1 MLIAEDLLLLL
12 HDDDSDRPVGGSP
25 SADYALA
32 GAILIELAMRGRVG
46 MLSSDETGGDTGETG
61 ETGGKTRGE
70 TGRDLGKNGRL
81 VAIDDSPTGDELLD
95 RRLAILTA
103 KGRTVTKGKVT
114 KNGLRPVNLVPKVAK
129 ELRAELLDRLTDKGI
144 LQADRERVLPV
155 TRWTARDAG
164 HGLEVRAGLESAL
177 KFGNTPSD
185 RTGVLIT
192 LLHAQHVVPK
202 VLTGPMGRKAL
213 RRRAAEIATENAAAE
228 GVLGAIQTG
237 VTAAIAVAGT
247 NPPDAASA

>member
-12 HDDDSDRPVGGSP
+12 HDDNSDKPVAGSP

-46 MLSSDETGGDTGETG
+46 GTGAD
-61 ETGGKTRGE
+61 
-70 TGRDLGKNGRL
+70 GRL
-81 VAIDDSPTGDELLD
+81 VTIDDSPTGDELLD

-103 KGRTVTKGKVT
+103 KGQTTKGK
-114 KNGLRPVNLVPKVAK
+114 NGQRPVNLVPKVAK
-129 ELRAELLDRLTDKGI
+129 QLRAELLDRLTDKGI
-144 LQADRERVLPV
+144 LQADRERLFPV

-213 RRRAAEIATENAAAE
+213 RRRAAEIATETSAAE

-237 VTAAIAVAGT
+237 VTAAIAGAGT
-247 NPPDAASA
+247 NSRDVVSA